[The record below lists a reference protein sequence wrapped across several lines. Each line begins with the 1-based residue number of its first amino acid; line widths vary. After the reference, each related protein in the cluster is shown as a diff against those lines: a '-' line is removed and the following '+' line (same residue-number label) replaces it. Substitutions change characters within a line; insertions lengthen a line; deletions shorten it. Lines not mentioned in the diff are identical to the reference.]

1 MKETEAEAELENI
14 DQELPS
20 LFAAAV
26 KNAYN
31 QALASNVKVLVSGSH
46 GLYQVFPDGSRELIK
61 KADYEPL
68 HVPAGMR
75 VRTIP

>member
-1 MKETEAEAELENI
+1 MKETDAELEKI
-14 DQELPS
+14 DQEVPG

-31 QALASNVKVLVSGSH
+31 QALASNAKVLVSDSL
-46 GLYQVFPDGSRELIK
+46 GLYQVFPDGSRKLVK
-61 KADYEPL
+61 AADYEPL

-75 VRTIP
+75 VRTIR